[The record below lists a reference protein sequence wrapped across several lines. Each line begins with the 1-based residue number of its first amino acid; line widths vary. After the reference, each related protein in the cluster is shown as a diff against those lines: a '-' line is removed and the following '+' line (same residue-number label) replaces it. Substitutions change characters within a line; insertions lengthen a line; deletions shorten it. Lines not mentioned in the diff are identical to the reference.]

1 MAITVRGGNFTGN
14 KVGGIRIGPGVD
26 AELVNVNSSD
36 NDGPGLWAEGVPPP
50 IPADL
55 LEEIRA
61 AALEDMPPK
70 QAVATFGDRLKQ
82 HGILLEKLLSG
93 GASLI
98 KVVDWL
104 QSAL

>member
-14 KVGGIRIGPGVD
+14 KAGGIRIGQGVD

-36 NDGPGLWAEGVPPP
+36 NDGPGLWAEGALPP

-61 AALEDMPPK
+61 AAREDMPPER
-70 QAVATFGDRLKQ
+70 AVATFGDRLKQ

-93 GASLI
+93 GASLVKI
-98 KVVDWL
+98 VEGL